1 MKKFFLILFFSVIS
15 ISVRATEN
23 PHNALFDGDIAVY
36 SKASSMWSNVESAED
51 DIVLK
56 KTLIEGVGSH
66 SIYNKEDGSLAFA
79 LSTNYE
85 FVKDGKLIIVD
96 NDLLKYYE
104 MIYDA
109 DSFKQRELTEAE
121 IQEIFPDYE
130 VFRISQIDSD
140 NKIWIHKPFGKNR
153 KLVLVNDTDRFFHR
167 ISCRWKN
174 VQDSEIKGLISISR
188 YGIITFKHFGERD
201 GKLIFYIR

>member
-23 PHNALFDGDIAVY
+23 PYNALFDGDIAVY
-36 SKASSMWSNVESAED
+36 SKASSMWSNLESAED

>member
-15 ISVRATEN
+15 ISARATEN